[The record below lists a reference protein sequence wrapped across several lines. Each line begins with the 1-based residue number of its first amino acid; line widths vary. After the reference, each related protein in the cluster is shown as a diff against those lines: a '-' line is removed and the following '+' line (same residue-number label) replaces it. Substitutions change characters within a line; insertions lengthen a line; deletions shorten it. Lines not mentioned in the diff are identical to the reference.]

1 MKMFGG
7 ETHSPLLPRLQ
18 VSLYM
23 CVPPHWEIMTW
34 QTDVGGDYFWDSL
47 PRPNVMSSSFRSL
60 CFRERLCAFCYCGS
74 RSLLGQGD
82 LQVFSI
88 TPQLEALFSHEDGGG
103 SASDSSDGDQTT
115 QPNMPGET
123 TSGQRDK
130 TESVRYSKLTFLSM
144 QIALYVCLKLCLLYL
159 LTFSLCY
166 TILTGPIQT
175 LFSVGLQ
182 TVRKNLSEPVD
193 FGMSCLTLAFLNIS
207 TSSLSLSPVKASTP
221 HWSELLQIHN
231 ENGTHECSICLIFS
245 GQCWAH
251 QSCALWSEGV
261 FQGEGQ
267 SLLNVD
273 RAIYSGSTKVS
284 QTRTLVH

>member
-1 MKMFGG
+1 MKMLGG

-47 PRPNVMSSSFRSL
+47 PLPNVISSSFRSL

-144 QIALYVCLKLCLLYL
+144 QIVLYVCLKLCLLYL
-159 LTFSLCY
+159 LSHFATLYLLDLYKHFFQWVCKLWGRTWANQS
-166 TILTGPIQT
+166 ILGWAVSRWP
-175 LFSVGLQ
+175 S
-182 TVRKNLSEPVD
+182 
-193 FGMSCLTLAFLNIS
+193 S
-207 TSSLSLSPVKASTP
+207 TSQRPVSLWV
-221 HWSELLQIHN
+221 
-231 ENGTHECSICLIFS
+231 
-245 GQCWAH
+245 
-251 QSCALWSEGV
+251 
-261 FQGEGQ
+261 
-267 SLLNVD
+267 
-273 RAIYSGSTKVS
+273 R
-284 QTRTLVH
+284 